1 MLRWYAWATLAIS
14 ASKIVAAI
22 FNSRNV
28 PLRATPYT
36 CSISGV
42 AVAVGVLVRV
52 GVAVF
57 VAVDVMVGVLV
68 SVAVADGVGLLVLVG
83 KGYQWVPRLLWV

>member
-14 ASKIVAAI
+14 VSKIVAAI

-42 AVAVGVLVRV
+42 AVGVFVRV

>member
-14 ASKIVAAI
+14 VSKIVAAV

-42 AVAVGVLVRV
+42 AVGVLVAV
-52 GVAVF
+52 GVAV
-57 VAVDVMVGVLV
+57 AVGVLV
-68 SVAVADGVGLLVLVG
+68 SVGVAVGVGVYVA
-83 KGYQWVPRLLWV
+83 Q